1 MSNRRFVA
9 RAGRQVVP
17 HQWQVE
23 RSVLPRDERLVHILL
38 GPRADDGAVSLC
50 IIIMVRSEEN
60 DDDDDDEEE
69 EEEEDR
75 S

>member
-50 IIIMVRSEEN
+50 IIMVRSEEN
-60 DDDDDDEEE
+60 DDDD